1 MTISGATGGSGTRA
15 IANRYPVT
23 RGLTGGTEKQTGD
36 KMQLEA
42 QGINGVKS
50 TVTESRAGL

>member
-1 MTISGATGGSGTRA
+1 MADTHNEAEVKT
-15 IANRYPVT
+15 NYPVEDGIIART
-23 RGLTGGTEKQTGD
+23 TTQQGH

-50 TVTESRAGL
+50 IVREIDKAGF